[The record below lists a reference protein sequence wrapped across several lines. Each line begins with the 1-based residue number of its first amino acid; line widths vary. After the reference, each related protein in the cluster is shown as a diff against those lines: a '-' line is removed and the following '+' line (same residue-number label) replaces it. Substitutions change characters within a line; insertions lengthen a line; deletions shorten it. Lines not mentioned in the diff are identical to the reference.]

1 MRPMKRLIICLI
13 TALMI
18 AFSASA
24 EEAAWPTVQNLKR
37 ADAKNVYDRPYSL
50 TDNQVDTDL
59 LYKNTIGL
67 VGVSVATMG
76 ILYLMPT
83 SFTNWDD
90 DDHKNPF
97 SKWWRNVSHRPVWDK
112 DDFFLNYVTHPYAGA
127 VYYMGARSAG
137 ANAKYSFLYSF
148 ALSTFFWEYGI
159 ESFAERPSIQ
169 DLIVTPVFGSL
180 LGEGFYQAKRTLL
193 DNNREL
199 WGSRALGQTAIFLM
213 DPITEVSEYF
223 FADTPKEE
231 QRFSFSSHPFV
242 SRHCSL
248 GYGLHMTYHF

>member
-1 MRPMKRLIICLI
+1 MRHFIICVFI
-13 TALMI
+13 GLMI

-24 EEAAWPTVQNLKR
+24 EEVAWPTIQNLKR

-50 TDNQVDTDL
+50 TENNLDKDL
-59 LYKNTIGL
+59 LFHNTAGL
-67 VGVSVATMG
+67 VGVSLATMG
-76 ILYLMPT
+76 ILYLMP
-83 SFTNWDD
+83 STNWDD
-90 DDHKNPF
+90 DDHKNPA
-97 SKWWRNVSHRPVWDK
+97 SKWWKNVSRRPVWDK

-137 ANAKYSFLYSF
+137 ANAQYSFLYSF

-180 LGEGFYQAKRTLL
+180 LGESFYQAKRALL
-193 DNNREL
+193 DNDREL

-213 DPITEVSEYF
+213 DPMTEISEYF
-223 FADTPKEE
+223 FSDTPPEE
-231 QRFSFSSHPFV
+231 QKFSFSSQPIV
-242 SRHCSL
+242 SRHNSL